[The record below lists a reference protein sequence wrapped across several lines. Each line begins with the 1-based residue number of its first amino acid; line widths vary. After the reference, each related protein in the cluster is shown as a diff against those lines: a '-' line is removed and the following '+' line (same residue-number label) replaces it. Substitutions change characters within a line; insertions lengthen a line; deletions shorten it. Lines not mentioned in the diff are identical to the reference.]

1 MCARSGSATPPC
13 VAKARVRCA
22 PSAHKAAILGGSAP
36 HAWRWVSSPSCRA
49 CTLSAGARRRR
60 TRLELARAPQPKGKA
75 ADTPRHFRE
84 RVLYIICDGE
94 GTGTGLASTT
104 DVRVPTPEFRGVRF
118 QLPSAVFP
126 CFIVPPAPPG
136 VIVVF
141 LNRLPMC
148 VPATPVYLNRNV
160 VPASP
165 VTFYRYDESRG
176 ARLTNEDGLRPA
188 PRGRNSFA
196 AIASRGSTSARARC
210 KSARITRMRAP
221 RRVAAH
227 PRH

>member
-1 MCARSGSATPPC
+1 MCARAGSATPPC

-22 PSAHKAAILGGSAP
+22 PSAHKAAIPGGSAP

-84 RVLYIICDGE
+84 SVLYIICDGE

-104 DVRVPTPEFRGVRF
+104 MLCVRPSSIRIPRF
-118 QLPSAVFP
+118 GSRLFP

-148 VPATPVYLNRNV
+148 VPATPVYLNRND
-160 VPASP
+160 VPETP
-165 VTFYRYDESRG
+165 VTFYRYDESR
-176 ARLTNEDGLRPA
+176 
-188 PRGRNSFA
+188 SFQE
-196 AIASRGSTSARARC
+196 IWLQFFSVSRFTANVYFDTQPFHC
-210 KSARITRMRAP
+210 
-221 RRVAAH
+221 
-227 PRH
+227 

>member
-1 MCARSGSATPPC
+1 VRRSQKERQPTRLDISVKVC
-13 VAKARVRCA
+13 C
-22 PSAHKAAILGGSAP
+22 ILYVTEKVP
-36 HAWRWVSSPSCRA
+36 VQRY
-49 CTLSAGARRRR
+49 R
-60 TRLELARAPQPKGKA
+60 TREYNHVVRAPEFDP
-75 ADTPRHFRE
+75 DP
-84 RVLYIICDGE
+84 
-94 GTGTGLASTT
+94 
-104 DVRVPTPEFRGVRF
+104 VR
-118 QLPSAVFP
+118 LFP

-148 VPATPVYLNRNV
+148 VPATPVFLNRNN

-227 PRH
+227 PRHGELPRCGARIRWADCCQILCALVSHV

>member
-1 MCARSGSATPPC
+1 MRRSQKERQPTRLDISVKVCCILYVTEKVPVQDSRVQPCCACARRSSRSGS
-13 VAKARVRCA
+13 RVR
-22 PSAHKAAILGGSAP
+22 L
-36 HAWRWVSSPSCRA
+36 
-49 CTLSAGARRRR
+49 
-60 TRLELARAPQPKGKA
+60 
-75 ADTPRHFRE
+75 
-84 RVLYIICDGE
+84 
-94 GTGTGLASTT
+94 
-104 DVRVPTPEFRGVRF
+104 
-118 QLPSAVFP
+118 FP

-227 PRH
+227 PRHGELPRCGARIRWADCCQILCALVSHV